1 MVCKNGIIW
10 NINVGMGNNMKRY
23 AVFISCEEYK
33 EFDDI
38 AFCHSDSVLM
48 ENTLVE
54 YCDYDRKDIQLLL
67 IYVDAFENDVTYLY
81 KTISDII
88 DRMEKEDTFLFYFAG
103 HGMLYKED
111 EYLILPDTIQNDIES
126 TALSLKNLNDIL
138 KKAKGNT
145 FRILD
150 ACHSGKDVRGVRE
163 NGFIRE
169 IIKSSWATLASCSE
183 NECSYSDEKL
193 EQGIFTYHVAE
204 EIKKWELGKGITFE
218 ALKILI
224 CRDLQQWEKDKNNGQ
239 IQTPTLNGS
248 IIGNVDFATRNE
260 KEYEY
265 ALYDK
270 ETGMEQKKEVLEV
283 NTELSIVKNQSMVL
297 WEPNAGILIPKS
309 ADVVEILRNDVQ
321 LKEREL
327 KGIYN
332 NYQNES
338 YEFAAEP
345 LWNRTMSL
353 LRKRVLAL
361 GEEFVSEMVGIDK
374 LEYVRELPE
383 FEVINL
389 AMELGFINNTGKMR
403 LMHSYETI
411 THYLQRDVEDEMT
424 KSEVE
429 SIIRACVQYVLG
441 IDESEIVFEYNDFR
455 TSLKLEKFDK
465 DSTKIEMLKN
475 SPYFYKRTTIR
486 TFVNLISTT
495 EGAEFENVI
504 SNFDTVL
511 SVVWDELSSDDKYFV
526 GITYSK
532 YVNKGD
538 KAYIIPIKNAL
549 KKVGGFDYVPENLRS
564 LSFVSVAKKVKGV
577 HYAMN
582 NFYNEPSVVIELGRM
597 GSKIPRPAIKEVI
610 SATFMV
616 LLGNAYGRS
625 FDAVEPAK
633 DILRKLTESDWIY
646 YIEQCLPYDEEV
658 LNKMQIGD
666 ERTGHWCEIMEEF
679 EIDKYEFSNTK
690 VKSFIRYSVKGDRK
704 NVKAIAGAYLKKIG
718 NI

>member
-1 MVCKNGIIW
+1 
-10 NINVGMGNNMKRY
+10 MKRY

-54 YCDYDRKDIQLLL
+54 YCDYDRKDVQLLL
-67 IYVDAFENDVTYLY
+67 IYLNAPEYDVPYLY
-81 KTISDII
+81 QIISDII

-103 HGMLYKED
+103 HGMLHKED
-111 EYLILPDTIQNDIES
+111 EYLILPNTIQNNIEG
-126 TALSLKNLNDIL
+126 TALSLKKLNNIL
-138 KKAKGNT
+138 RRAKGHT

-163 NGFIRE
+163 NTFIRE

-183 NECSYSDEKL
+183 NECSYSDDKL
-193 EQGIFTYHVAE
+193 EQGIFTYHIAE

-218 ALKILI
+218 ALKILL
-224 CRDLQQWEKDKNNGQ
+224 CKDLQQWEKDKNNGH

-265 ALYDK
+265 VLRDRK
-270 ETGMEQKKEVLEV
+270 ISIGQKGEVLEM
-283 NTELSIVKNQSMVL
+283 NTELSIVNNQSIAL
-297 WEPNAGILIPKS
+297 WEPNAGIVIPKS
-309 ADVVEILRNDVQ
+309 ADVIEILRNNVQ
-321 LKEREL
+321 LKEMEL

-345 LWNRTMSL
+345 LWNRTISL

-374 LEYVRELPE
+374 LEYVRKLPD

-389 AMELGFINNTGKMR
+389 AMELGFINSTGKMR
-403 LMHSYETI
+403 LMHAYETI
-411 THYLQRDVEDEMT
+411 THYFEDREVKDEMT
-424 KSEVE
+424 KSEAE
-429 SIIRACVQYVLG
+429 SIIRACIQYVLG
-441 IDESEIVFEYNDFR
+441 IDESEVVFEYNDFR
-455 TSLKLEKFDK
+455 TSLKLEKLDGNT
-465 DSTKIEMLKN
+465 TKLEMLKN

-511 SVVWDELSSDDKYFV
+511 SVVWNELSSDDKYFV
-526 GITYSK
+526 GTTYNK
-532 YVNKGD
+532 YVSKG
-538 KAYIIPIKNAL
+538 KKEYIIPIQNAL
-549 KKVGGFDYVPENLRS
+549 KKVGGFDYVPESLRS
-564 LSFVSVAKKVKGV
+564 LSFVSAAKKVKGV
-577 HYAMN
+577 HYEIN
-582 NFYNEPSVVIELGRM
+582 NFYNEPSAVKELGRM

-616 LLGNAYGRS
+616 LMGNAYGRS

-633 DILRKLTESDWIY
+633 NILKKLTESDWIY

-658 LNKMQIGD
+658 LSKMYAGD
-666 ERTGHWCEIMEEF
+666 ARTGYWCEILDEF
-679 EIDKYEFSNTK
+679 EIGKYDFSNTK
-690 VKSFIRYSVKGDRK
+690 IKEFIKYSVKGDRR

-718 NI
+718 SM

>member
-1 MVCKNGIIW
+1 
-10 NINVGMGNNMKRY
+10 MKRY

-54 YCDYDRKDIQLLL
+54 YCDYDRKDVQLLL
-67 IYVDAFENDVTYLY
+67 IYLNAPEYDVPYLY
-81 KTISDII
+81 QIISDII

-103 HGMLYKED
+103 HGMLHKED
-111 EYLILPDTIQNDIES
+111 EYLILPNTIQNNIEG
-126 TALSLKNLNDIL
+126 TALSLKKLNNIL
-138 KKAKGNT
+138 RRAKGHT

-163 NGFIRE
+163 NTFIRE

-183 NECSYSDEKL
+183 NECSYSDDKL
-193 EQGIFTYHVAE
+193 EQGIFTYHIAE

-218 ALKILI
+218 ALKILL
-224 CRDLQQWEKDKNNGQ
+224 CKDLQQWEKDKNNGH

-265 ALYDK
+265 VLRDRK
-270 ETGMEQKKEVLEV
+270 ISIGQKGEVLEK
-283 NTELSIVKNQSMVL
+283 NTELSIVNNQSIAL
-297 WEPNAGILIPKS
+297 WEPNAGIVIPKS
-309 ADVVEILRNDVQ
+309 ADVIEILRNNVQ
-321 LKEREL
+321 LKEMEL

-345 LWNRTMSL
+345 LWNRTISL

-374 LEYVRELPE
+374 LEYVRKLPD

-389 AMELGFINNTGKMR
+389 AMELGFINSTGKMR
-403 LMHSYETI
+403 LMHAYETI
-411 THYLQRDVEDEMT
+411 THYFEDREVKDEMT
-424 KSEVE
+424 KSEAE
-429 SIIRACVQYVLG
+429 SIIRACIQYVLG
-441 IDESEIVFEYNDFR
+441 IDESEVVFEYNDFR
-455 TSLKLEKFDK
+455 TSLKLEKLDGNT
-465 DSTKIEMLKN
+465 TKLEMLKN

-511 SVVWDELSSDDKYFV
+511 SVVWNELSSDDKYFV
-526 GITYSK
+526 GTTYNK
-532 YVNKGD
+532 YVSKG
-538 KAYIIPIKNAL
+538 KKEYIIPIQNAL
-549 KKVGGFDYVPENLRS
+549 KKVGGFDYVPESLRS
-564 LSFVSVAKKVKGV
+564 LSFVSAAKKVKGV
-577 HYAMN
+577 HYEIN
-582 NFYNEPSVVIELGRM
+582 NFYNEPSAVKELGRM

-616 LLGNAYGRS
+616 LMGNAYGRS

-633 DILRKLTESDWIY
+633 NILKKLTESDWIY

-658 LNKMQIGD
+658 LSKMYAGD
-666 ERTGHWCEIMEEF
+666 ARTGYWCEILDEF
-679 EIDKYEFSNTK
+679 EIGKYDFSNTK
-690 VKSFIRYSVKGDRK
+690 IKEFIKYSVKGDRR

-718 NI
+718 SM

>member
-1 MVCKNGIIW
+1 MR
-10 NINVGMGNNMKRY
+10 RY

-33 EFDDI
+33 EFDNI
-38 AFCHSDSVLM
+38 NFCHNDSARMVD
-48 ENTLVE
+48 TLVD
-54 YCDYDRKDIQLLL
+54 YCDYDGKDIQLLS
-67 IYVDAFENDVTYLY
+67 IYIDASENDVSYIY
-81 KTISDII
+81 EKISGII
-88 DRMEKEDTFLFYFAG
+88 NKMEKEDTFLFYFAG

-111 EYLILPDTIQNDIES
+111 EYLILPNTVQNDIEK
-126 TALSLKNLNDIL
+126 TALSLKYLNSIL

-150 ACHSGKDVRGVRE
+150 ACHSGKDVRGIRG

-169 IIKSSWATLASCSE
+169 IIKSSWATLAACSE
-183 NECSYSDEKL
+183 NECSYSDDKL
-193 EQGIFTYHVAE
+193 EHGIFTYYISD
-204 EIKKWELGKGITFE
+204 EIRKWKLGEKITFE
-218 ALKILI
+218 ALKISV
-224 CRDLQQWEKDKNNGQ
+224 CRDLQQWEEDKKNGH

-248 IIGNVDFATRNE
+248 IIGNADFAIRNE

-270 ETGMEQKKEVLEV
+270 GTVKEQKKEVLEV
-283 NTELSIVKNQSMVL
+283 NTELSIVNNQSMVL
-297 WEPNAGILIPKS
+297 WEPNAGIPISKS

-374 LEYVRELPE
+374 IEYVRELPE

-455 TSLKLEKFDK
+455 TSLKLEKFDR

-504 SNFDTVL
+504 TNFDVVL
-511 SVVWDELSSDDKYFV
+511 SAVWDELSSDDKYFV

-532 YVNKGD
+532 YVNKGA
-538 KAYIIPIKNAL
+538 KEYIVPIKNAL
-549 KKVGGFDYVPENLRS
+549 IKVGGFDYVPENLRS
-564 LSFVSVAKKVKGV
+564 LSFVSVAKKVKSV

-582 NFYNEPSVVIELGRM
+582 NFYNEPSVVRELGRM

-610 SATFMV
+610 SATFMI
-616 LLGNAYGRS
+616 LMGNSYGRS

-633 DILRKLTESDWIY
+633 DILRKLTESDWVY

-658 LNKMQIGD
+658 LSKMQAGD
-666 ERTGHWCEIMEEF
+666 ERTGRWCGIIEEF
-679 EIDKYEFSNTK
+679 EIDKFDFSSTK
-690 VKSFIRYSVKGDRK
+690 VKEFIKYSVKGDRR
-704 NVKAIAGAYLKKIG
+704 NVKVIAGNYLKKIG
-718 NI
+718 SM

>member
-1 MVCKNGIIW
+1 
-10 NINVGMGNNMKRY
+10 MKRY
-23 AVFISCEEYK
+23 AVLISCEQYK

-67 IYVDAFENDVTYLY
+67 IYMDAYENDVTYLY
-81 KTISDII
+81 KTINDIV
-88 DRMEKEDTFLFYFAG
+88 DSMEKEDTFLFYFAG
-103 HGMLYKED
+103 HGMLYRED
-111 EYLILPDTIQNDIES
+111 EYLILPNTIQNNIEE
-126 TALSLKNLNDIL
+126 TALSLKKLNNIL
-138 KKAKGNT
+138 KKAKGHT

-150 ACHSGKDVRGVRE
+150 ACHSGKDVRGVLE
-163 NGFIRE
+163 NRFIRE

-183 NECSYSDEKL
+183 NECSYSDDKL
-193 EQGIFTYHVAE
+193 EQGIFTYHLSE

-218 ALKILI
+218 ALKILV
-224 CRDLQQWEKDKNNGQ
+224 CRDLQQWEKDKNNGH

-265 ALYDK
+265 VMYNRKISIGQK
-270 ETGMEQKKEVLEV
+270 EEVLEV
-283 NTELSIVKNQSMVL
+283 NTELNVIKNQSMVL
-297 WEPNAGILIPKS
+297 WEPNAGVLIPKS
-309 ADVVEILRNDVQ
+309 ADVIETLRNNVQ
-321 LKEREL
+321 LKEMEL

-374 LEYVRELPE
+374 LEYVRNLPE

-389 AMELGFINNTGKMR
+389 AMELGFINKTGKMR

-411 THYLQRDVEDEMT
+411 THYFDREVKDEMT

-429 SIIRACVQYVLG
+429 SIIRACIQYVLG

-455 TSLKLEKFDK
+455 TSLKLEKLDGNT
-465 DSTKIEMLKN
+465 TKLEMLKN

-511 SVVWDELSSDDKYFV
+511 SAVWDELSSDDKYFV
-526 GITYSK
+526 GTTYNK
-532 YVNKGD
+532 YVGKG
-538 KAYIIPIKNAL
+538 KKEYIIPIQNAL
-549 KKVGGFDYVPENLRS
+549 KKVGGFDYVPESLRS

-577 HYAMN
+577 HYGMN

-616 LLGNAYGRS
+616 LMGNAYGRS

-633 DILRKLTESDWIY
+633 NILKKLAESDWVY

-658 LNKMQIGD
+658 LSKMYAGD
-666 ERTGHWCEIMEEF
+666 ARTGYWCEIIEEF
-679 EIDKYEFSNTK
+679 EIDKYDFSNTK
-690 VKSFIRYSVKGDRK
+690 VKEFIKYSVKGDRR
-704 NVKAIAGAYLKKIG
+704 NVKAVAGAYLKKIG
-718 NI
+718 SM

>member
-1 MVCKNGIIW
+1 
-10 NINVGMGNNMKRY
+10 MKRY

-54 YCDYDRKDIQLLL
+54 YCDYDRKDVQLLL
-67 IYVDAFENDVTYLY
+67 IYLNAPEYDVPYLY
-81 KTISDII
+81 QIISDII

-103 HGMLYKED
+103 HGMLHKED
-111 EYLILPDTIQNDIES
+111 EYLILPNTIQNNIEG
-126 TALSLKNLNDIL
+126 TALSLKKLNNIL
-138 KKAKGNT
+138 RRAKGHT

-163 NGFIRE
+163 NTFIRE

-183 NECSYSDEKL
+183 NECSYSDDKL
-193 EQGIFTYHVAE
+193 EQGIFTYHIAE

-218 ALKILI
+218 ALKILL
-224 CRDLQQWEKDKNNGQ
+224 CKDLQQWEKDKNNGH

-265 ALYDK
+265 VIRDRK
-270 ETGMEQKKEVLEV
+270 ISIGQKGEVLEM
-283 NTELSIVKNQSMVL
+283 NTELSIVNNQSIAL
-297 WEPNAGILIPKS
+297 WEPNAGIVIPKS
-309 ADVVEILRNDVQ
+309 ADVIEILRNNVQ
-321 LKEREL
+321 LKEMEL

-345 LWNRTMSL
+345 LWNRTISL

-374 LEYVRELPE
+374 LEYVRKLPD

-389 AMELGFINNTGKMR
+389 AMELGFINSTGKMR
-403 LMHSYETI
+403 LMHAYETI
-411 THYLQRDVEDEMT
+411 THYFEDREVKDEMT
-424 KSEVE
+424 KSEAE
-429 SIIRACVQYVLG
+429 SIIRACIQYVLG
-441 IDESEIVFEYNDFR
+441 IDESEVVFEYNDFR
-455 TSLKLEKFDK
+455 TSLKLEKLDGNT
-465 DSTKIEMLKN
+465 TKLEMLKN

-511 SVVWDELSSDDKYFV
+511 SVVWNELSSDDKYFV
-526 GITYSK
+526 GTTYNK
-532 YVNKGD
+532 YVSKG
-538 KAYIIPIKNAL
+538 KKEYIIPIQNAL
-549 KKVGGFDYVPENLRS
+549 KKVGGFDYVPESLRS
-564 LSFVSVAKKVKGV
+564 LSFVSAAKKVKGV
-577 HYAMN
+577 HYEIN
-582 NFYNEPSVVIELGRM
+582 NFYNEPSAVKELGRM

-616 LLGNAYGRS
+616 LMGNAYGRS

-633 DILRKLTESDWIY
+633 NILKKLTESDWIY

-658 LNKMQIGD
+658 LSKMYAGD
-666 ERTGHWCEIMEEF
+666 ARTGYWCEILDEF
-679 EIDKYEFSNTK
+679 EIGKYDFSNTK
-690 VKSFIRYSVKGDRK
+690 IKEFIKYSVKGDRR

-718 NI
+718 SM

>member
-1 MVCKNGIIW
+1 
-10 NINVGMGNNMKRY
+10 MKRY

-33 EFDDI
+33 EFENI

-48 ENTLVE
+48 ENTLVD

-67 IYVDAFENDVTYLY
+67 IYIDAPENDVTYIY
-81 KTISDII
+81 KIISDII
-88 DRMEKEDTFLFYFAG
+88 NRMEIEDTFLFYFAG
-103 HGMLYKED
+103 HGMLHGED
-111 EYLILPDTIQNDIES
+111 EYLILPDTIQGNIED
-126 TALSLKNLNDIL
+126 TALSLKHLNDIL

-163 NGFIRE
+163 NGFISE
-169 IIKSSWATLASCSE
+169 LIKSSWATLASCSE
-183 NECSYSDEKL
+183 NECSYSDDKL
-193 EQGIFTYHVAE
+193 EQGIFTYHLSE
-204 EIKKWELGKGITFE
+204 EIKKWELGKGITLE
-218 ALKILI
+218 ALKVLV
-224 CRDLQQWEKDKNNGQ
+224 CKDLKKWEEDKSDGH

-248 IIGNVDFATRNE
+248 IIGNVDFAIRNE

-270 ETGMEQKKEVLEV
+270 KSSIEHKEEKLKM
-283 NTELSIVKNQSMVL
+283 NTELSIVENQGMVL
-297 WEPNAGILIPKS
+297 WEPNAGVIIPKS
-309 ADVVEILRNDVQ
+309 ADVVEILKNDVQ

-327 KGIYN
+327 KGIYR

-345 LWNRTMSL
+345 IWNRTMSL

-403 LMHSYETI
+403 LKHSFETI

-441 IDESEIVFEYNDFR
+441 IDESEVAIEYNDFR
-455 TSLKLEKFDK
+455 TSLKLEKFSS

-511 SVVWDELSSDDKYFV
+511 SVVWNELSSDDKYFI

-532 YVNKGD
+532 YVNKG
-538 KAYIIPIKNAL
+538 KKEYIVPIKNAL
-549 KKVGGFDYVPENLRS
+549 IKVGGFDYVPENLRS
-564 LSFVSVAKKVKGV
+564 LSFVSVAKKVKSV
-577 HYAMN
+577 HYAIN
-582 NFYNEPSVVIELGRM
+582 NFYNEPSAVKELGKM

-633 DILRKLTESDWIY
+633 DILKKLTESDWIY

-658 LNKMQIGD
+658 LSKMQVGD
-666 ERTGHWCEIMEEF
+666 ERTARWCEIMEEF
-679 EIDKYEFSNTK
+679 EVDKYEFTNTK
-690 VKSFIRYSVKGDRK
+690 VKGFIRYSVEGDRK
-704 NVKAIAGAYLKKIG
+704 NVKAIAGTYLKKIG
-718 NI
+718 SM

>member
-1 MVCKNGIIW
+1 MLKWGIL
-10 NINVGMGNNMKRY
+10 MKRY
-23 AVFISCEEYK
+23 AVLISCEEYK
-33 EFDDI
+33 EFDNI

-48 ENTLVE
+48 ESTLVE
-54 YCDYDRKDIQLLL
+54 YCDYDRKDISLVL
-67 IYVDAFENDVTYLY
+67 IYIDAPENEVTYIY

-88 DRMEKEDTFLFYFAG
+88 DEMEQEDTFLFYFAG
-103 HGMLYKED
+103 HGMLHEED
-111 EYLILPDTIQNDIES
+111 EYLILPDTIRNNIEG
-126 TALSLKNLNDIL
+126 TAISLKYLNDIL

-163 NGFIRE
+163 NGFIKE
-169 IIKSSWATLASCSE
+169 IKKSSWATLASCSE
-183 NECSYSDEKL
+183 NEYSYSDNKL
-193 EQGIFTYHVAE
+193 EQGIFTYHVSE

-218 ALKILI
+218 ALKILV
-224 CRDLQQWEKDKNNGQ
+224 CRDLQQWEKDKNNGHV
-239 IQTPTLNGS
+239 QTPTLNGS

-265 ALYDK
+265 TLYHK
-270 ETGMEQKKEVLEV
+270 EIEMKQKEEVLEV
-283 NTELSIVKNQSMVL
+283 NTELSIVKDQSMVL
-297 WEPNAGILIPKS
+297 WEPNAGILISKS
-309 ADVVEILRNDVQ
+309 ADVVEILEKDIH

-338 YEFAAEP
+338 YEFVAEP
-345 LWNRTMSL
+345 LWNRAMSL
-353 LRKRVLAL
+353 LRKRVLTL

-374 LEYVRELPE
+374 LEYVRDLPE

-441 IDESEIVFEYNDFR
+441 IDESEIIFEYNDFR
-455 TSLKLEKFDK
+455 TSLKLEKFDRG
-465 DSTKIEMLKN
+465 STKIEMLKN

-495 EGAEFENVI
+495 EGAEFENVM

-577 HYAMN
+577 HYEMN

-658 LNKMQIGD
+658 LSKIYIGD
-666 ERTGHWCEIMEEF
+666 ERTKRWCDIMEEF
-679 EIDKYEFSNTK
+679 EIDKYEFSSTK
-690 VKSFIRYSVKGDRK
+690 VKEFIQYSVKGDWK
-704 NVKAIAGAYLKKIG
+704 NVKVIAGAYLKKIG
-718 NI
+718 SR

>member
-1 MVCKNGIIW
+1 
-10 NINVGMGNNMKRY
+10 MKRY

-54 YCDYDRKDIQLLL
+54 YCDYDRKDVQLLL
-67 IYVDAFENDVTYLY
+67 IYLNAPEYDVPYLY
-81 KTISDII
+81 QIISDII

-103 HGMLYKED
+103 HGMLHKED
-111 EYLILPDTIQNDIES
+111 EYLILPNTIQNNIEG
-126 TALSLKNLNDIL
+126 TALSLKKLNNIL
-138 KKAKGNT
+138 RRAKGHT

-163 NGFIRE
+163 NTFIRE

-183 NECSYSDEKL
+183 NECSYSDDKL
-193 EQGIFTYHVAE
+193 EQGIFTYHIAE

-218 ALKILI
+218 ALKILL
-224 CRDLQQWEKDKNNGQ
+224 CKDLQQWEKDKNNGH

-265 ALYDK
+265 VICDRK
-270 ETGMEQKKEVLEV
+270 ISIGQKGEVLEM
-283 NTELSIVKNQSMVL
+283 NTELSIVNNQSIAL
-297 WEPNAGILIPKS
+297 WEPNAGIVIPKS
-309 ADVVEILRNDVQ
+309 ADVIEILRNNVQ
-321 LKEREL
+321 LKEMEL

-345 LWNRTMSL
+345 LWNRTISL

-374 LEYVRELPE
+374 LEYVRKLPD

-389 AMELGFINNTGKMR
+389 AMELGFINSTGKMR
-403 LMHSYETI
+403 LMHAYETI
-411 THYLQRDVEDEMT
+411 THYFEDREVKDEMT
-424 KSEVE
+424 KSEAE
-429 SIIRACVQYVLG
+429 SIIRACIQYVLG
-441 IDESEIVFEYNDFR
+441 IDESEVVFEYNDFR
-455 TSLKLEKFDK
+455 TSLKLEKLDGNT
-465 DSTKIEMLKN
+465 TKLEMLKN

-511 SVVWDELSSDDKYFV
+511 SVVWNELSSDDKYFV
-526 GITYSK
+526 GTTYNK
-532 YVNKGD
+532 YVSKG
-538 KAYIIPIKNAL
+538 KKEYIIPIQNAL
-549 KKVGGFDYVPENLRS
+549 KKVGGFDYVPESLRS
-564 LSFVSVAKKVKGV
+564 LSFVSAAKKVKGV
-577 HYAMN
+577 HYEIN
-582 NFYNEPSVVIELGRM
+582 NFYNEPSAVKELGRM

-616 LLGNAYGRS
+616 LMGNAYGRS

-633 DILRKLTESDWIY
+633 NILKKLTESDWIY

-658 LNKMQIGD
+658 LSKMYAGD
-666 ERTGHWCEIMEEF
+666 ARTGYWCEILDEF
-679 EIDKYEFSNTK
+679 EIGKYDFSNTK
-690 VKSFIRYSVKGDRK
+690 IKEFIKYSVKGDRR

-718 NI
+718 SM

>member
-1 MVCKNGIIW
+1 
-10 NINVGMGNNMKRY
+10 MGNSMKRY
-23 AVFISCEEYK
+23 AVLISCEEYK

-38 AFCHSDSVLM
+38 DFCHSDSVLM

-54 YCDYDRKDIQLLL
+54 YCDYNRKDIQLLL
-67 IYVDAFENDVTYLY
+67 IYIDAIENNVNKLY

-103 HGMLYKED
+103 HGMLHKED
-111 EYLILPDTIQNDIES
+111 EYLILPNTTEKDIDG
-126 TALSLKNLNDIL
+126 TALSLKCLNDIL
-138 KKAKGNT
+138 RRAKGNT
-145 FRILD
+145 FRIFD
-150 ACHSGKDVRGVRE
+150 ACHSGKDVRGTRE
-163 NGFIRE
+163 NRFVRE
-169 IIKSSWATLASCSE
+169 IIKSSWATFASCSE
-183 NECSYSDEKL
+183 NEYSYSDEKL

-204 EIKKWELGKGITFE
+204 EIKKWELGKKITFE
-218 ALKILI
+218 ALKILV
-224 CRDLQQWEKDKNNGQ
+224 CRDLQQWTKDKNNGQ

-260 KEYEY
+260 KKYEY
-265 ALYDK
+265 ALYDYDK
-270 ETGMEQKKEVLEV
+270 KTGMEQKKELLEV

-309 ADVVEILRNDVQ
+309 ADVVEILENNVQ
-321 LKEREL
+321 LKEREI

-361 GEEFVSEMVGIDK
+361 GEEFVCEMVGIDK

-389 AMELGFINNTGKMR
+389 AMELGFINNTGKIR

-411 THYLQRDVEDEMT
+411 THYFQRDVEDEMT

-441 IDESEIVFEYNDFR
+441 VNESEIVFEYNDFR
-455 TSLKLEKFDK
+455 NSIKLEKFDR
-465 DSTKIEMLKN
+465 DSTKIEVLKN

-504 SNFDTVL
+504 SNFDVVL
-511 SVVWDELSSDDKYFV
+511 SAVWGDLSSDDKYFV

-532 YVNKGD
+532 YVNKGA
-538 KAYIIPIKNAL
+538 KEYIVPIKNAL
-549 KKVGGFDYVPENLRS
+549 IKVGGFDYVPENLRS
-564 LSFVSVAKKVKGV
+564 LSFINVAKKVKKV

-582 NFYNEPSVVIELGRM
+582 NFYNEPSVVKELERM

-610 SATFMV
+610 SATFMI
-616 LLGNAYGRS
+616 LMGNVYGRS
-625 FDAVEPAK
+625 FDALEPAK
-633 DILRKLTESDWIY
+633 DILKKLTESDWIY

-658 LNKMQIGD
+658 LSKMQAGD
-666 ERTGHWCEIMEEF
+666 ERTEHWCGIIEEF
-679 EIDKYEFSNTK
+679 EIDKYDFSSTK
-690 VKSFIRYSVKGDRK
+690 VKEFIKYSVKGDRR
-704 NVKAIAGAYLKKIG
+704 NVKVIAGKYLKKIG
-718 NI
+718 SM

>member
-1 MVCKNGIIW
+1 MSKWGI
-10 NINVGMGNNMKRY
+10 MMRRY

-38 AFCHSDSVLM
+38 DFCHSDSVLI
-48 ENTLVE
+48 ENTLVD

-67 IYVDAFENDVTYLY
+67 IYIDAFENDVSYLY
-81 KTISDII
+81 KTISEII
-88 DRMEKEDTFLFYFAG
+88 NKMEKEDTFLFYFAG

-111 EYLILPDTIQNDIES
+111 EYLILPDTVQNDIEG
-126 TALSLKNLNDIL
+126 TALSLKYLNSIL

-150 ACHSGKDVRGVRE
+150 ACHSGKDVRGIRE

-169 IIKSSWATLASCSE
+169 VIKSSWATLAACSE
-183 NECSYSDEKL
+183 NECSYSDDKL
-193 EQGIFTYHVAE
+193 EQGIFTYYISE
-204 EIKKWELGKGITFE
+204 EIKKWKLGEKITFE
-218 ALKILI
+218 ALKILV
-224 CRDLQQWEKDKNNGQ
+224 CRDLQQWEEDKNNGY

-248 IIGNVDFATRNE
+248 IIGNVDFAIRNE

-270 ETGMEQKKEVLEV
+270 GTVMEHKKEVLEV
-283 NTELSIVKNQSMVL
+283 NTELSIVNNQSMVL
-297 WEPNAGILIPKS
+297 WEPNAGILISKS

-374 LEYVRELPE
+374 IEYVRELPE

-455 TSLKLEKFDK
+455 NSLKLEKFDR

-504 SNFDTVL
+504 SNFDVVL
-511 SVVWDELSSDDKYFV
+511 SAVWDELSSDDKYFV

-532 YVNKGD
+532 YVNKGA
-538 KAYIIPIKNAL
+538 KEYIVPIKNAL
-549 KKVGGFDYVPENLRS
+549 IKVGGFDYVPENLRS
-564 LSFVSVAKKVKGV
+564 LSFVNVAKKVKSV

-582 NFYNEPSVVIELGRM
+582 NFYNEPSVVKELGRM

-610 SATFMV
+610 SATFMI
-616 LLGNAYGRS
+616 LMGNVYGRS

-633 DILRKLTESDWIY
+633 DILRKLTESDWVY

-658 LNKMQIGD
+658 LSKMQAGD
-666 ERTGHWCEIMEEF
+666 ERTGRWCGIIEEF
-679 EIDKYEFSNTK
+679 EIDKFDFSSTK
-690 VKSFIRYSVKGDRK
+690 VKEFIKYSVKGDRR
-704 NVKAIAGAYLKKIG
+704 NVKVIAGNYLKKIG
-718 NI
+718 SM